1 MIKFNL
7 IVSLL
12 ILPIMATDI
21 AAQAR
26 FTPKEL
32 PYAYDALA
40 PQVSEETLRFHHD
53 KHYVGY
59 VNKLNELI
67 LDTPYARQPLEDI
80 VVSADGAIF
89 NNAAQMWNHE
99 FFFDQLSPDGE
110 ARPTGALLKAIDAD
124 FGSFE
129 QFKAQMEKA
138 AVGLFGSGWAWLA
151 EDKSGKLAIV
161 TEQNAGNPMCHGM
174 KPLCASTYGARLL
187 HRLPQPSCR
196 RRRRP
201 LGSYRLEGRRRSLRK
216 EIRVCFCW
224 KCRLRFSGRHFSFV
238 LQANPPRPAF
248 RSRPGEGGIYRAGLV
263 ALQPGV
269 SPKYP
274 ADPAMSIFVLK
285 IHHYVRF
292 FVHGFRFLRER
303 VYLRCTKIVRLKCW
317 RGFNMLCSS
326 CFLSWQEVWTALRFS
341 PVGRFRSRPDSP
353 VQSPDAGS
361 GTQLFHG
368 GSLHLRR
375 FDRKSRPTLRPEGD
389 RPPAP

>member
-67 LDTPYARQPLEDI
+67 LDTPYAQQPLEDI

-151 EDKSGKLAIV
+151 EDK
-161 TEQNAGNPMCHGM
+161 
-174 KPLCASTYGARLL
+174 
-187 HRLPQPSCR
+187 
-196 RRRRP
+196 
-201 LGSYRLEGRRRSLRK
+201 
-216 EIRVCFCW
+216 
-224 KCRLRFSGRHFSFV
+224 
-238 LQANPPRPAF
+238 
-248 RSRPGEGGIYRAGLV
+248 
-263 ALQPGV
+263 
-269 SPKYP
+269 
-274 ADPAMSIFVLK
+274 
-285 IHHYVRF
+285 
-292 FVHGFRFLRER
+292 
-303 VYLRCTKIVRLKCW
+303 
-317 RGFNMLCSS
+317 
-326 CFLSWQEVWTALRFS
+326 
-341 PVGRFRSRPDSP
+341 
-353 VQSPDAGS
+353 
-361 GTQLFHG
+361 
-368 GSLHLRR
+368 
-375 FDRKSRPTLRPEGD
+375 
-389 RPPAP
+389 